1 MLDPW
6 KKSYDKLSVL
16 KSRDIS
22 LPTKVCL
29 VKAMVFP
36 VAIYRCESWTLKKTE
51 HWRIDAF
58 ELYCWRRLLR
68 VPWTTRRSNQSILK
82 EISPEYH
89 WKDWCWSW
97 SSKSLAMWCEEPTYW
112 KRSWCWERLKSG
124 GEGNDREWDGLDGI
138 TNSTDTSLS
147 KLWELMKDR
156 EAWHAAAHGVT
167 KSRTWLSDWIELNWH
182 PLEVFR
188 PAEILCDPAKESPVC
203 LLIAGPL
210 SAGTRF
216 LWVFFTALI
225 SPLS

>member
-97 SSKSLAMWCEEPTYW
+97 SSKSLAMWCEEPTHW

-156 EAWHAAAHGVT
+156 EAWHAALHAVAM
-167 KSRTWLSDWIELNWH
+167 SWIQLSDWTTTTMYLVH
-182 PLEVFR
+182 
-188 PAEILCDPAKESPVC
+188 
-203 LLIAGPL
+203 
-210 SAGTRF
+210 
-216 LWVFFTALI
+216 
-225 SPLS
+225 

>member
-97 SSKSLAMWCEEPTYW
+97 SSKSLAMWCEEPTHW

-124 GEGNDREWDGLDGI
+124 GEGNDREWDGLDDI

-156 EAWHAAAHGVT
+156 EAWHAALHAVAM
-167 KSRTWLSDWIELNWH
+167 SWIQLSDWTTTTMYLVH
-182 PLEVFR
+182 
-188 PAEILCDPAKESPVC
+188 
-203 LLIAGPL
+203 
-210 SAGTRF
+210 
-216 LWVFFTALI
+216 
-225 SPLS
+225 